1 MLVPVAQVARA
12 VLVVR
17 AVLTVRQAQ
26 QEQPET
32 QVLQAATETI
42 LMAVAEAAVVAV
54 LPGEQQACLY
64 EAYQMSPG
72 A

>member
-1 MLVPVAQVARA
+1 M
-12 VLVVR
+12 
-17 AVLTVRQAQ
+17 VRQAQ